1 MSKAPSMGR
10 PFVGDLGPSPFKHTR
25 RQKALAAAAASS
37 NGDQDKDRH
46 HDLPKLVEQLA
57 ITPPVQRIASD
68 DKSVPSNSNL
78 RLEPRTNGPTF
89 HQDSPARNVPLEDG
103 KNLSLVLFKARSR
116 LDGSGDEAPGRR
128 AFVHAGLGH
137 LFPDIESGVELQ
149 SSLHAAP
156 GKAPRTNVMKPRNS
170 LRSGRARAPPYT
182 RREMKAP
189 PFLRTN
195 PKGIDPVAPKKAEPQ
210 IPRRTKTLL
219 EILVNRRLPPFLSTG
234 LGKIPPEVRE
244 IIWKY
249 VLTNPILHGTRVFSQ
264 SVPTNDDLVVTQP
277 WDPSFTKSATSMTA
291 ASTTP
296 TLSLPGISCPAIL
309 RTCRLI
315 YQEAQYVL
323 YSNTSFHL
331 TNASA
336 LLLFLKTI
344 GPGHRNELRSLHV
357 GGLLGR
363 KRSYTEEEIDTF
375 CREEGFDGA
384 SRDYLARCTD
394 ECVLPDA
401 DEAAKLL
408 GASKSPIKIIL
419 HLKVGEEL
427 LYIMFLAACLW
438 CPWYVRVAIDL
449 VDEHHWAMRAA
460 RSDEENALSSKKMK
474 ELDRQACP
482 PGSSWGDDT
491 WGTDRTVEVKL
502 VRNEETRDG
511 PDSWSE
517 SEDSDSDC

>member
-1 MSKAPSMGR
+1 MGP
-10 PFVGDLGPSPFKHTR
+10 PFVDDLGPSPFRHTR
-25 RQKALAAAAASS
+25 RQKVLAEAAASS
-37 NGDQDKDRH
+37 NGDQDDDRH
-46 HDLPKLVEQLA
+46 HDLPKLVEQLT
-57 ITPPVQRIASD
+57 IVPPAQTMVSNEESI
-68 DKSVPSNSNL
+68 PNNSNL
-78 RLEPRTNGPTF
+78 QLEPRTNGPTF
-89 HQDSPARNVPLEDG
+89 RQDSPARKVPLEDG

-137 LFPDIESGVELQ
+137 LFPDIESGVEPQ
-149 SSLHAAP
+149 SSLHVVP
-156 GKAPRTNVMKPRNS
+156 DKVPRTKVTKLRKS
-170 LRSGRARAPPYT
+170 LRSGPAQAHSYT

-189 PFLRTN
+189 PSLPTD
-195 PKGIDPVAPKKAEPQ
+195 PKGLDPVALEKAEPQ
-210 IPRRTKTLL
+210 TPRRTKTLL
-219 EILVNRRLPPFLSTG
+219 QILIDRRLRPFLSTS

-244 IIWKY
+244 IIWRY
-249 VLTNPILHGTRVFSQ
+249 VLTDPILHGTRALSQ
-264 SVPTNDDLVVTQP
+264 SVPTNDELVVTQP

-315 YQEAQYVL
+315 YQEAQHVL
-323 YSNTSFHL
+323 YSSTSFHL
-331 TNASA
+331 TGASA
-336 LLLFLKTI
+336 LLWFLRMI
-344 GPGHRNELRSLHV
+344 GPDHRDELRSLHV

-363 KRSYTEEEIDTF
+363 KLSHTEEELDAF
-375 CREEGFDGA
+375 CREEAID
-384 SRDYLARCTD
+384 SSSHDYLARRTH
-394 ECVLPDA
+394 ECLLPDA

-427 LYIMFLAACLW
+427 LYIMFLATCLW
-438 CPWYVRVAIDL
+438 CPWYVRVAIDV
-449 VDEHHWAMRAA
+449 VDEHHWAVRAA
-460 RSDEENALSSKKMK
+460 RSDEENVLSRKRMK
-474 ELDRQACP
+474 ELDRLACP
-482 PGSSWGDDT
+482 PGFSWGDDT